1 MGYSVEVGLYKINL
15 LFILSFMAYFI
26 ISSFNK
32 KSCLVS

>member
-1 MGYSVEVGLYKINL
+1 MGCSVKVGLYKINL
-15 LFILSFMAYFI
+15 LFILSFVVDFI